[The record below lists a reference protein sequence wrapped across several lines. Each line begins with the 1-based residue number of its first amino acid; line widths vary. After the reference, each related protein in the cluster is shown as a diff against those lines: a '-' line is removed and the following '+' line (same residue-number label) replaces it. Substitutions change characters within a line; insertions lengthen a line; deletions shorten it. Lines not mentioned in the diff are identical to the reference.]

1 MTITSS
7 DRLELDV
14 ENFAPASE
22 IDQGF
27 NVELKGEIIKDQKG
41 RKLGKVL
48 ASSKN
53 MGVALVDLDR
63 LNSNGANHEYKLLND
78 FRTYLWQPVWLDMA
92 MRVQED
98 EPLTESEE
106 EQQPDES

>member
-1 MTITSS
+1 
-7 DRLELDV
+7 
-14 ENFAPASE
+14 
-22 IDQGF
+22 
-27 NVELKGEIIKDQKG
+27 
-41 RKLGKVL
+41 
-48 ASSKN
+48 

-106 EQQPDES
+106 E